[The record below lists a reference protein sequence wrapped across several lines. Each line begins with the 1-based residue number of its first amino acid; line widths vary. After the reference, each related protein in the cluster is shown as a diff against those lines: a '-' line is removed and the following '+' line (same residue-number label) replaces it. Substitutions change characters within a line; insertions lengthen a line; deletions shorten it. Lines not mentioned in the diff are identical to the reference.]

1 MTMYEDHDKN
11 PLWQK
16 VGKKLEKLSVTASPA
31 LFKVTEL
38 VQAATD
44 AVIFDQI
51 AVELDI
57 DSPAESVKV
66 PIEHLVGGTLAASE
80 VALTTFAN
88 IGGATL
94 TYATITPFYFI
105 QDAVF
110 WGKTEVDDYPLS
122 VLELEMNAMARNCAK
137 IANTF
142 VLGLYAT
149 ETDMIIGSGS
159 TISLGGSTLLMA
171 IVDAKA
177 AVEDAGYAPDTVILS
192 PASYASLL
200 KDVTFTSSLFSG
212 EPGLKSPMNIMLNL
226 KFVISGAVS
235 DGKVYVQDSKKATY
249 VAWRNRLAAEPVEV
263 VGTYGCYMKGRL
275 AAKIVTPGAIA
286 VITIE

>member
-149 ETDMIIGSGS
+149 ETDMIIG
-159 TISLGGSTLLMA
+159 
-171 IVDAKA
+171 
-177 AVEDAGYAPDTVILS
+177 
-192 PASYASLL
+192 
-200 KDVTFTSSLFSG
+200 
-212 EPGLKSPMNIMLNL
+212 
-226 KFVISGAVS
+226 
-235 DGKVYVQDSKKATY
+235 
-249 VAWRNRLAAEPVEV
+249 
-263 VGTYGCYMKGRL
+263 
-275 AAKIVTPGAIA
+275 
-286 VITIE
+286 